1 MVAPSLHRLTN
12 DFISCL
18 TSQWAD
24 VSSVPPQQKLPFLPV
39 WMWIGFGFTKNAEA
53 LLLGLVPE
61 DSKIMRLAAGD
72 DDLRPLIPVQISRLD
87 VLHRRLLAT

>member
-1 MVAPSLHRLTN
+1 MVPFPHRLTN
-12 DFISCL
+12 DSISCL

-24 VSSVPPQQKLPFLPV
+24 VSSVPPQQKLPFMPV

-53 LLLGLVPE
+53 LLFGLVPE
-61 DSKIMRLAAGD
+61 DSKIMSLAAGD